1 MRLRTKR
8 LSAPGITIIPVA
20 ALIVAAVVVAVI
32 DVPGCSLF
40 MPKFTT
46 PELSIVGIEIGRSN
60 LFTQHLDVRMRVD
73 NPNDRELPVQGLS
86 YQLFVE
92 GEEVARGVSEAS
104 FTVPP
109 LGEAEFDMQVTA
121 NLAGAL
127 LTLLSQTGARSGVVQ
142 YRIVGK
148 VELSRGLLRSI
159 PFEQH
164 GSVTL
169 K

>member
-1 MRLRTKR
+1 MRLSTAR
-8 LSAPGITIIPVA
+8 ITITPIA
-20 ALIVAAVVVAVI
+20 ALIVAAAVVAVI

-40 MPKFTT
+40 RPKFTT
-46 PELSIVGIEIGRSN
+46 PQLSIVNIEIERSN
-60 LFTQHLDVRMRVD
+60 LFTQHLDVRMRVE

-86 YQLFVE
+86 YELFVA
-92 GEEVARGVSEAS
+92 GEEAARGVSTAS

-109 LGEAEFDMQVTA
+109 LGEAEFDMEVTA

-127 LTLLSQTGARSGVVQ
+127 LQLLSQTGSRSGIVP

-159 PFEQH
+159 PFEER
-164 GSVTL
+164 GAVTL